1 MSVTY
6 RTLELRGAGRADD
19 AHDDVTHPSRCCH
32 GGMGAKDATA
42 AMMADADVPP
52 MVACWWGCA
61 AKYVW
66 RRPYKG
72 AAPPERARD
81 LRKAV
86 ECLTECERAHT
97 AHVAAQGAKV
107 AAMVG
112 EVDRWR

>member
-6 RTLELRGAGRADD
+6 RTLELRGAERADD
-19 AHDDVTHPSRCCH
+19 AYDDVTHPSHCCH
-32 GGMGAKDATA
+32 GGMEAKDAMA

-52 MVACWWGCA
+52 MVAYWWGCA

-66 RRPYKG
+66 RWPYKG
-72 AAPPERARD
+72 VTPSERARD

-86 ECLTECERAHT
+86 ECLTECERAYT
-97 AHVAAQGAKV
+97 AHVAAQRAKV

-112 EVDRWR
+112 EVD